1 MQLYVLWDKLRMTQ
15 PYQSEEKEKINDEA
29 HKHTT
34 EERTPENQKENN
46 KRTHLSVTLNMISPK
61 GTSLQDIS

>member
-1 MQLYVLWDKLRMTQ
+1 MTQ
-15 PYQSEEKEKINDEA
+15 PSQSEEKEKINDEA

-34 EERTPENQKENN
+34 EQRKKENN
-46 KRTHLSVTLNMISPK
+46 KRTHLSVSLNMISPK